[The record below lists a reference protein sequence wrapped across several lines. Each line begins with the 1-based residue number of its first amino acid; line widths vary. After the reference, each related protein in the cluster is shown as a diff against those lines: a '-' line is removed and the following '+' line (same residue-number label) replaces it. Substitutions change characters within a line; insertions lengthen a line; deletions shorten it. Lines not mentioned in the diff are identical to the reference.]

1 MLSAALTLFT
11 VLGMTG
17 ALADNLQNDVTA
29 GGNDTITAGGSTTI
43 TYRLIGNN
51 APSGD
56 VSGCNVDASNPAT
69 VTISLPGA
77 VTESPSSFQF
87 TACGNA
93 GAKIVTYGSSTGGDY
108 LINVSISGGK
118 PGSLYNDQADL
129 TLHVNAA
136 PVVDT
141 DGDGVVDSADNCL
154 TVANAG
160 QEDSDGDGLGD
171 VCDPD
176 TDGDGVANAS
186 DNCPGVA
193 NPGQADTDGD
203 GLGDACD
210 PLTDS
215 DGDGIGD
222 SVDNCPNVADADQA
236 DADGDGLGDACD
248 PDTDGD
254 GVLNV
259 ADNCPAVPNADQAD
273 ADGDGAGDACDP
285 DTDGDGVLNG
295 VDSCPTVANADQ
307 VDVDS
312 DGLGDACDSDRDGD
326 GVPNATDNCPDDP
339 NPGQAD
345 ADGDGLGNLCD
356 PNAFA
361 PQIVDDADDVNG
373 FEAVELTNS
382 GSFSDGDS
390 DTLAITKV
398 SGAGALVDD
407 GDGTWE
413 WSFTPGDDAS
423 GSVVVQASDGDHAP
437 TTDSFDWTATN
448 SPPSISVVSNNG
460 PINEAASASITVTAT
475 DPAGSND
482 PLAYSFDCDHDG
494 TFGAAGSSNQGSCSF
509 GEDGT
514 YTVGVKVTDGDG
526 GEDTDSTSVSV
537 LNVTPTLDSL
547 TLTPSSINETG
558 STTLA
563 AAVSDPGADDS
574 ELSYS
579 ISWGDGSA
587 DTTGSTSTGAISE
600 SHAFADDDADD
611 SYGVTLTVE
620 DSDGDADSDTA
631 NVTVSNLPPSI
642 SVVSNSGPIN
652 EGSSATITITATDP
666 AGSNDP
672 LAYSF
677 DCDNDGTFGAAGSSN
692 QGSCSFAQDGT
703 YTVGVKVTDGDGG
716 LDTDST
722 GVSVLNVAPS
732 VSLTLTSASG
742 TCAANTASL
751 NLSFTDPGADAPW
764 DATLNW
770 GDGSTEVLSL
780 ATPGTSTQLHPYASA
795 GQYTISVT
803 VKDDDVA
810 SASATIEFTLNYDL
824 STILQPI
831 NDTRNGQPTSLF
843 KYGSTIP
850 VKVVIT
856 DCDGSLPTDL
866 APKVTWRQGLNATP
880 TGIDEAVPTSQADL
894 GNTMR
899 FSGGQYVLQ
908 LNSKNT
914 TSDPSCGVTIWV
926 TIPTTGQ
933 TVQANIGF
941 KK

>member
-1 MLSAALTLFT
+1 M
-11 VLGMTG
+11 VVGMTG
-17 ALADNLQNDVTA
+17 ALADNFQNDVTA
-29 GGNDTITAGGSTTI
+29 GGNDTITVGGSTTI

-56 VSGCNVDASNPAT
+56 ISGCNVDASNPAT

-77 VTESPSSFQF
+77 VSKSPSSFLF
-87 TACGNA
+87 TACGNP
-93 GAKIVTYGSSTGGDY
+93 GAKTVTYGSSTAGNY
-108 LINVSISGGK
+108 FINVSISGGK
-118 PGSLYNDQADL
+118 PGSLYNDQADF
-129 TLHVNAA
+129 TLHVNAP
-136 PVVDT
+136 PVIDT
-141 DGDGVVDSADNCL
+141 DGDGVPDSTDNCPGA
-154 TVANAG
+154 ANAD
-160 QEDSDGDGLGD
+160 QADADGDGLGD
-171 VCDPD
+171 ACDPD

-186 DNCPGVA
+186 DNCPSVPNA
-193 NPGQADTDGD
+193 GQVDTDGD

-215 DGDGIGD
+215 DGDGMEDGA
-222 SVDNCPNVADADQA
+222 DNCPSVANIDQA

-254 GVLNV
+254 GVLNG
-259 ADNCPAVPNADQAD
+259 ADNCPAVANADQAD
-273 ADGDGAGDACDP
+273 ADADGTGDACDP

-295 VDSCPTVANADQ
+295 VDNCPTVANATQSDA
-307 VDVDS
+307 DS

-326 GVPNATDNCPDDP
+326 GEPNATDNCPDDA

-361 PQIVDDADDVNG
+361 PQVVDDAGNVSG
-373 FEAVELTNS
+373 YEALELMNS

-390 DTLAITKV
+390 DALTITQV
-398 SGAGALVDD
+398 SGAGTLVDN
-407 GDGTWE
+407 GDGTWA

-437 TTDSFDWTATN
+437 TTDSFEWTAAN
-448 SPPSISVVSNNG
+448 SPPSISAVSNNG
-460 PINEAASASITVTAT
+460 PINEGSSATITVTAT
-475 DPAGSND
+475 DPAGVND
-482 PLAYSFDCDHDG
+482 PLAYSFDCDNDG
-494 TFGAAGSSNQGSCSF
+494 TYGAAGSSNQGSCSF

-537 LNVTPTLDSL
+537 LNVAPTVDSL
-547 TLTPSSINETG
+547 TLTPLSINETG

-563 AAVSDPGADDS
+563 ATVSDPGTDDTD
-574 ELSYS
+574 LSYS

-587 DTTGSTSTGAISE
+587 DTTGSTSNGAISE
-600 SHAFADDDADD
+600 SHPYADDDADD
-611 SYGVTLTVE
+611 SYTVTLTVE
-620 DSDGDADSDTA
+620 DSDGAPDSDTA
-631 NVTVSNLPPSI
+631 DVTVSNLPPSI
-642 SVVSNSGPIN
+642 SVVSNDSPIN
-652 EGSSATITITATDP
+652 EGSSATITVTASDP

-672 LAYSF
+672 LAYAF
-677 DCDNDGTFGAAGSSN
+677 DCDNDGTFAAAGSSN
-692 QGSCSFAQDGT
+692 QVSCSFAQDGT

-716 LDTDST
+716 EDTDST
-722 GVSVLNVAPS
+722 SVSVLNVAPG

-742 TCAANTASL
+742 SCVANTAAL

-764 DATLNW
+764 DATINW
-770 GDGSTEVLSL
+770 GDGNTESVSLSS
-780 ATPGTSTQLHPYASA
+780 PGTSTQLHAYASA
-795 GQYTISVT
+795 GEYTITAT
-803 VKDDDVA
+803 VSDDDVT
-810 SASATIEFTLNYDL
+810 SASATIEFTLNYNL
-824 STILQPI
+824 SSILQPI
-831 NDTRNGQPTSLF
+831 NNTRNGQPTSLF

-850 VKVVIT
+850 VKVVVT
-856 DCDGSLPTDL
+856 DCDGSLPTGL
-866 APKVTWRQGLNATP
+866 SPKVTWRQGLNATP
-880 TGIDEAVPTSQADL
+880 TGIDEVVPTSHADL